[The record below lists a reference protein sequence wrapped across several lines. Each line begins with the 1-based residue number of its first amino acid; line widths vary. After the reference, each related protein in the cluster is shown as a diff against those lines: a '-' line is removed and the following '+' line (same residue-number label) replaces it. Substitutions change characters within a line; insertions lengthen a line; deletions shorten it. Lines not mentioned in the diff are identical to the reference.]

1 MLAAFSLV
9 ASALAQVPA
18 AAPATQPATQAATQ
32 PATGAATR
40 TPHVR
45 PAAGKSLELTLHEL
59 GNFEYNEDDDK
70 TIPDDVRKLDGAS
83 VKISG
88 VMMPMDQSGRVTRF
102 LLVNDMMSCCYGQ
115 APKLQ
120 NVAMVELPKEKWLA
134 ATSDRIDVT
143 GKLHV
148 KVQRE
153 DGFVLSIFQIEPT
166 SIKLAAE

>member
-1 MLAAFSLV
+1 MVRPFYMLAALTLV
-9 ASALAQVPA
+9 ASALAQVPV
-18 AAPATQPATQAATQ
+18 TQPSTQ
-32 PATGAATR
+32 PATGATTR
-40 TPHVR
+40 VPHVR
-45 PAAGKSLELTLHEL
+45 PADGKTLELTLHEL
-59 GNFEYNEDDDK
+59 GNFEYNEQDDK
-70 TIPDDVRKLDGAS
+70 TIPDDVCKLEGAK

-120 NVAMVELPKEKWLA
+120 NVAMVELPKDKWIA
-134 ATSDRIDVT
+134 ATGDRIDIT

-153 DGFVLSIFQIEPT
+153 DGFVLSIFQIEPA

>member
-1 MLAAFSLV
+1 MLAALTLV

-18 AAPATQPATQAATQ
+18 MQPATQPATQPAA
-32 PATGAATR
+32 R
-40 TPHVR
+40 VPHVR
-45 PAAGKSLELTLHEL
+45 PADGKTLDITLHEL

-70 TIPDDVRKLDGAS
+70 TIPDDVRKLEGAK
-83 VKISG
+83 VKVAG

-102 LLVNDMMSCCYGQ
+102 MLVNDMMSCCYGT

-120 NVAMVELPKEKWLA
+120 NVAMVEMPKDKWIA
-134 ATSDRIDVT
+134 ATGDRIDVT
-143 GKLHV
+143 GTLHV

-166 SIKLAAE
+166 SIKLAAGE